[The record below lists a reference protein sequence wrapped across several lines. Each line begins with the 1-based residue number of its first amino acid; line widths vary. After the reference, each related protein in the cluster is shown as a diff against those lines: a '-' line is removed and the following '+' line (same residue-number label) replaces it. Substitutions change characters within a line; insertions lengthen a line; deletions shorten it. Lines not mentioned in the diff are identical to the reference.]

1 LFKVLIKAHKVKAS
15 HDSFLAVTMLA
26 VADPPQFESEQK
38 KLNAAGNPCASL
50 SIRILN
56 SEVNTKHRLCYRS
69 DLIISVLLHIWTVSL
84 AQSAGAVDTRSID
97 EILTTT
103 YDATPGT
110 AGEKRDWDRFRNLC
124 AEVATLSF
132 VGREQDGKPGRTVMT
147 PVSYIKR
154 SGASLEANGFFAI
167 EIHRQR
173 ERFDISPISSPPM
186 RHSAK
191 HLIHSLSPAASILS
205 SSFSMARAGMLC
217 LFIGRLSLRS
227 RQFLRRVYLDSASR
241 WLPQSRTELPMHA
254 SDKA

>member
-1 LFKVLIKAHKVKAS
+1 
-15 HDSFLAVTMLA
+15 MLA

-132 VGREQDGKPGRTVMT
+132 VGRGQDGKTGRTVMT
-147 PVSYIKR
+147 PFSYIKR
-154 SGASLEANGFFAI
+154 SGASLEANRFFEI
-167 EIHRQR
+167 EIHRQS
-173 ERFDISPISSPPM
+173 ERFGNIAHVFSTYESRRLTSDPQPFARGINSFQLMCDGSRWYVVSIYWQTQSPQSPIPE
-186 RHSAK
+186 A
-191 HLIHSLSPAASILS
+191 
-205 SSFSMARAGMLC
+205 
-217 LFIGRLSLRS
+217 
-227 RQFLRRVYLDSASR
+227 YL
-241 WLPQSRTELPMHA
+241 P
-254 SDKA
+254 